1 MYLVAGNFLTVNG
14 AIMVNTMS
22 RADAGVPLKQ
32 SAVRNSAA
40 FAGKIKLILIWL
52 AVGLPLLWGAFK
64 ALENIGSLP
73 L

>member
-1 MYLVAGNFLTVNG
+1 
-14 AIMVNTMS
+14 MVNTMS
-22 RADAGVPLKQ
+22 RADAGVPPQQ

-40 FAGKIKLILIWL
+40 FAGKIKLILVWL
-52 AVGLPLLWGAFK
+52 AVGLPLLWGAVK